1 MKPSGQKPKQEYKKI
16 LIKWRKQ
23 EKENFT
29 REAMNYAIKETETW
43 YKPMQLK
50 KLETDQLND
59 PDTGWQLKSWYTVVL
74 KLCNK
79 VNLDEA

>member
-29 REAMNYAIKETETW
+29 REAMNYAIKETET
-43 YKPMQLK
+43 
-50 KLETDQLND
+50 
-59 PDTGWQLKSWYTVVL
+59 
-74 KLCNK
+74 
-79 VNLDEA
+79 